1 MIASKDI
8 ESEGKDMTKRTVTIK
23 AENEILNL
31 KEELNCDREWI
42 TVKETTKK
50 NGMKL
55 VEIRFQNPTMKR
67 AKVFS
72 SGVFSKITMQDD
84 ESGEILLQHNR

>member
-1 MIASKDI
+1 
-8 ESEGKDMTKRTVTIK
+8 MTKRTVTIK
-23 AENEILNL
+23 AENELINL
-31 KEELNCDREWI
+31 KEEMTCDREWI

-55 VEIRFQNPTMKR
+55 IEIRYQEPEMKR

-72 SGVFSKITMQDD
+72 SATFSNITMQDD
-84 ESGEILLQHNR
+84 ASGEILLQHNR

>member
-1 MIASKDI
+1 
-8 ESEGKDMTKRTVTIK
+8 MTKRTVTIK
-23 AENEILNL
+23 AENELINL
-31 KEELNCDREWI
+31 KEEMTCDREWI

-55 VEIRFQNPTMKR
+55 IEIRYQEPEMKR

-72 SGVFSKITMQDD
+72 SATFSKITMQDD